1 MTLAILMAAA
11 PVSAASD
18 QSLVM
23 TVYSNGYVWISQTI
37 PVDHSSVSV
46 QIPLVAAT
54 VSDLVATDQNG
65 SPLSY
70 SFGSGGRNVT
80 IYTLGATEVA
90 LTYDTDNLTSK
101 SGTVWSFGFA
111 VLYNSTVVLPDHS
124 TLVSVSGTPYTIN
137 ETDGTPELTLAP
149 GVWTIDY
156 GVPFSVSSVT
166 TGTSAS
172 STGSSFTSGAQ
183 GSLVSP
189 DEVVGLALATAAIV
203 SGLFYFWWK
212 RRQKATSVGELRP
225 DDIRVLDFIRE
236 KGGRVIEPEVR
247 MKFALPKTSAW
258 RQIKRL
264 ERLGYV
270 KVAKIG
276 SQNQIE
282 LLKERNLDS

>member
-70 SFGSGGRNVT
+70 SFVSGGRNVT
-80 IYTLGATEVA
+80 IYNLGATEVA